1 MRRFIHVIWVLVLVA
16 LILSGCMLTVD
27 EMYRI
32 PKRSDA
38 YNNLQSAIDSAMQGL
53 SYCAPLTGEN
63 QQTVQMAD
71 LDGDGVQEYI
81 LFARSS
87 DDRPLRMLVFAQQG
101 DEFAAINTVECHGSA
116 FDLVEYVDMNGDGGM
131 ELVVGRQ
138 VSDQVI
144 RSVSV
149 YTFSENELVQLGSMN
164 YTKFLTADLDGDN
177 LAELFILRP
186 GQLDTD
192 NGIAELYTMKTGTL
206 ERYNEVGMSQPAD
219 KLKRIIVGKMD
230 SGVSGIYVASAVG
243 DKALITDIYAIIDG
257 VLKNVTFSNETGTG
271 VKTMRNYYVYADDI
285 DNDSVVELPHLIT
298 MKPLEQMPATD
309 SHQLIRWYAMTPDG
323 SEVDKMYTYHNFV
336 GGWYVKLQS
345 DWAPRVVVMNVGQQY
360 DFYLWDDSY
369 KTTQKL
375 LSVFALTGQNREEQ
389 GMTEERFVLHK
400 TDSTVYAAQLDAAA
414 AEYGI
419 TPDSVAY
426 SFQLIRHDWKT
437 GET

>member
-1 MRRFIHVIWVLVLVA
+1 MRRTVCVLYVLVA
-16 LILSGCMLTVD
+16 VALLLSGCMLTVD

-38 YNNLQSAIDSAMQGL
+38 YNHLQSAIDEAMQGL

-71 LDGDGVQEYI
+71 LDGDGAQEYI
-81 LFARSS
+81 LFAKSTE
-87 DDRPLRMLVFAQQG
+87 DRPLRMLVFAQR
-101 DEFAAINTVECHGSA
+101 DDVFENINTVECSGSA
-116 FDLVEYVDMNGDGGM
+116 FDQVEYVDMNGDGGM

-138 VSDQVI
+138 VSEQVI

-149 YTFSENELVQLGSMN
+149 YAFQENELVQLGSVN

-177 LAELFILRP
+177 LSELFVLRP

-192 NGIAELYTMKTGTL
+192 NGVAELYTMKSGSL

-219 KLKRIIVGKMD
+219 KLKRIIVGKLD
-230 SGVSGIYVASAVG
+230 GGGSGIYVASAVD
-243 DKALITDIYAIIDG
+243 DKALITDVYAIVEG
-257 VLKNVTFSNETGTG
+257 MLKNVTFSNVSGTD

-285 DNDSVVELPHLIT
+285 DNDTVVELPDLIT
-298 MKPLEQMPATD
+298 MKPLEQMTPSD
-309 SHQLIRWYAMTPDG
+309 NHQLIRWYAMSTDG

-345 DWAPRVVVMNVGQQY
+345 DWASRVVVMSSGQQY
-360 DFYLWDDSY
+360 DFYLWDESY
-369 KTTQKL
+369 KSAQKL
-375 LSVFALTGQNREEQ
+375 LSIYALTGQNREEQ
-389 GMTEERFVLHK
+389 GTADEKFVLHK
-400 TDSTVYAAQLDAAA
+400 TDATVYAASLEEVAS
-414 AEYGI
+414 EYGI
-419 TPDSVAY
+419 TPESVTY